1 VKPFASKWGTP
12 VKRLYREFNFRK
24 NTCHASLPG
33 GRRGA
38 GESSIGCVPVT
49 PKEVSNTK
57 MSTSL
62 LMWLEAVVWF
72 EEDYFSLEQFTFA
85 AEVTPIYQGCGVSSL
100 AR

>member
-1 VKPFASKWGTP
+1 VNSIFEKILATRPC
-12 VKRLYREFNFRK
+12 RE
-24 NTCHASLPG
+24 
-33 GRRGA
+33 GA
-38 GESSIGCVPVT
+38 VVQSSIGCVPVT

-85 AEVTPIYQGCGVSSL
+85 AEVTPIHQSCEVSSL